1 MNEDTT
7 AKTKIKIQPGVRIG
21 QLTVKEKCGTSKHRY
36 TIWRCSCDCGG
47 EVQLDTRA
55 LQRGT
60 ITHCGCLSKLT
71 PGQKDLTGM
80 RFGKLVC
87 IEPTERRGYHGG
99 TIWLCKCDCGNECYA
114 VSVQLTSGYKKSCG
128 CLSYPPLKDFV
139 GKKFGQLT
147 VVAYEKKEKG
157 HHFWRCSCSCGNETV
172 VSQSQLQIGK
182 TQSCGCIKLEATR
195 EGLKL
200 IDGTSITV
208 LEGIKKRSKSNT
220 SGRIGVYYIKSNNKW
235 AAHIEFKGK
244 RYWLGSYSKYEDA
257 VKAREKGEEMVDDFI
272 EYYYSL
278 YPEKRKKES
287 EPE

>member
-21 QLTVKEKCGTSKHRY
+21 QLKVNEKCGTAKSRY

-99 TIWLCKCDCGNECYA
+99 TIWICKCDCGNE
-114 VSVQLTSGYKKSCG
+114 
-128 CLSYPPLKDFV
+128 
-139 GKKFGQLT
+139 T
-147 VVAYEKKEKG
+147 VVI
-157 HHFWRCSCSCGNETV
+157 
-172 VSQSQLQIGK
+172 QSHLQIGK
-182 TQSCGCIKLEATR
+182 TQSCGCIWLDATR
-195 EGLKL
+195 EALKL
-200 IDGTSITV
+200 IDGTSIAV
-208 LEGIKKRSKSNT
+208 LERMKKPSKRNT
-220 SGRIGVYYIKSNNKW
+220 SGHTGVYY
-235 AAHIEFKGK
+235 G
-244 RYWLGSYSKYEDA
+244 
-257 VKAREKGEEMVDDFI
+257 V
-272 EYYYSL
+272 L
-278 YPEKRKKES
+278 Y
-287 EPE
+287 